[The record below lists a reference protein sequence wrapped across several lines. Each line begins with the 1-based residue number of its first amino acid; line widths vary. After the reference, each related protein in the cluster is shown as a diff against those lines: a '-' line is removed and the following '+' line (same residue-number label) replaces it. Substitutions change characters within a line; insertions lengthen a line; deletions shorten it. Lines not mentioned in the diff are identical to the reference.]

1 MDNQLYGYEYKY
13 LVNMQKEIEKK
24 IIYKI
29 IQDIKENNGLIKY
42 LIQKDLK
49 YKYRYIY
56 IDSDK
61 IINLIQ
67 NKFPTLI
74 IRENDDRKLYYAI
87 HGTDKNLRN
96 QELIKLLIEN
106 NFINDDYKIIN
117 IPEYLETYDEVI
129 KYYHLFK

>member
-13 LVNMQKEIEKK
+13 LVNMQKEIEQRIESK
-24 IIYKI
+24 IMK
-29 IQDIKENNGLIKY
+29 DIKENNGLINY
-42 LIQKDLK
+42 LIQKDLR

-56 IDSDK
+56 IDSNK
-61 IINLIQ
+61 IIELIQ

-74 IRENDDRKLYYAI
+74 VREMDERKVYYAI
-87 HGTDKNLRN
+87 YGTDKNLRN

-106 NFINDDYKIIN
+106 NFINDDYKIIR